1 LAVIADEVKPIGD
14 PARSMPA
21 GPSFDIDWSGTVAD
35 VLPAERLVIGPQA
48 ARSWAPAPAAVP
60 AWQQRFVNELG
71 ASAERL
77 QPNAGLRLHRPVTQ
91 EVSVKQSRM

>member
-1 LAVIADEVKPIGD
+1 MGPVGEAADI
-14 PARSMPA
+14 S
-21 GPSFDIDWSGTVAD
+21 
-35 VLPAERLVIGPQA
+35 
-48 ARSWAPAPAAVP
+48 APAPAAVP

-77 QPNAGLRLHRPVTQ
+77 QPNAGLRLHLPVTE